1 MFGNAV
7 RLAGM
12 GCFAGRCGADRHQH
26 LWHGGT
32 YPFTVP
38 AGVSQIT
45 VETWAGGGAGGGVT
59 GYGDEG
65 AGGAGGQYARKI
77 VAVIPG
83 SSHSIVVGAGG
94 VASTGNGG
102 AGAIQPLMSRWWW
115 PKAVQVAEPTM
126 GRPAKGRRLVAL
138 AMSCTAAAMAG
149 RTRVRPAVL
158 AVGEPAV
165 QAMAVMPQEPRR
177 EVGGRFMVETGVRV
191 GQRRGRGLPEMYMA
205 AAAVGPAQ
213 QDPLTMQAAPGRA
226 GLSLLPIHLKT
237 IPPQLCFPVR
247 RKRSWKRKSPN

>member
-1 MFGNAV
+1 MRAKS
-7 RLAGM
+7 LPSSL
-12 GCFAGRCGADRHQH
+12 GAA
-26 LWHGGT
+26 
-32 YPFTVP
+32 TVSWSARVVWRAP
-38 AGVSQIT
+38 AM
-45 VETWAGGGAGGGVT
+45 A
-59 GYGDEG
+59 
-65 AGGAGGQYARKI
+65 AR
-77 VAVIPG
+77 
-83 SSHSIVVGAGG
+83 
-94 VASTGNGG
+94 
-102 AGAIQPLMSRWWW
+102 GAIQPLMSRWWW